1 MQNLSNEIFL
11 FEIYEEPSII
21 VTNEKGGTMNKAD
34 KIFICLVIVLAILSY
49 VPLLVSDFMNSGKK
63 KEAVVSFKNDEILR
77 LDLYEDG
84 IYSVEG
90 TLGPVDVEIQD
101 EAVRVEKENSPY
113 HLCSIQG
120 WVSQPN
126 RPIICLPNN
135 IVVEI
140 QASETDNDVDT
151 VIQ

>member
-1 MQNLSNEIFL
+1 
-11 FEIYEEPSII
+11 
-21 VTNEKGGTMNKAD
+21 MNKAD
-34 KIFICLVIVLAILSY
+34 KIFIVIVILCAILSY
-49 VPLLVSDFMNSGKK
+49 VPLLISDYLNSDKK
-63 KEAVVSFKNDEILR
+63 KEAIVSYKNDVVLAI
-77 LDLYEDG
+77 DLYKNGVYTVD
-84 IYSVEG
+84 G
-90 TLGPVDVEIQD
+90 TLGPVDIEVQD
-101 EAVRVEKENSPY
+101 QAVRVEKENSPY

-140 QASETDNDVDT
+140 KASETNEDVDT

>member
-1 MQNLSNEIFL
+1 
-11 FEIYEEPSII
+11 
-21 VTNEKGGTMNKAD
+21 MNKAD
-34 KIFICLVIVLAILSY
+34 KVFIGIVIVCAVLSY
-49 VPLLVSDFMNSGKK
+49 VPLLLSDFMNRDRK
-63 KEAVVSFKNDEILR
+63 KEVVVSFKNDVILEV
-77 LDLYEDG
+77 DLNKNG
-84 IYSVEG
+84 IYTVDG
-90 TLGPVDVEIQD
+90 TLGPVDVEVQD
-101 EAVRVEKENSPY
+101 EAVRVEKETSPY

-140 QASETDNDVDT
+140 KASDSGSDVDT

>member
-1 MQNLSNEIFL
+1 
-11 FEIYEEPSII
+11 
-21 VTNEKGGTMNKAD
+21 MNKAD
-34 KIFICLVIVLAILSY
+34 KIFIGIVVVLAILSY
-49 VPLLVSDFMNSGKK
+49 VPLLVSDYINIGKT
-63 KEAVVSFKNDEILR
+63 KEAVVSYKNDEIMRINLFV
-77 LDLYEDG
+77 DG
-84 IYSVEG
+84 VYTVEG
-90 TLGPVDVEIQD
+90 TLGAVDVEVQD

-140 QASETDNDVDT
+140 QASESNEDVDT